1 MKGSKFVTFLTV
13 LIATIA
19 TICLFLMMVLI
30 YQTPQQLTSTN
41 SEGTVIAGRLA
52 SIDGAIDP
60 ESDGPGRTVNKATP
74 ATTDSIA
81 EAPRPEPEPEPKPE
95 PKPEP
100 EPDPEPQPAV
110 TAEPEYV
117 GVDEDIATARAK
129 KAGRIPYSVYVFD
142 ADAYRGMASKPVP
155 GLVLDV
161 DHYDGAR
168 KKEPFTFLYVATTA
182 AYRNART
189 VPDLTGMQWKRART
203 TLTGKDLGVRFVY
216 EENSPSAYGTVVSQ
230 APAPGTLMPVGCSV
244 ILVLAD

>member
-60 ESDGPGRTVNKATP
+60 KPDGPGVTVNN
-74 ATTDSIA
+74 A
-81 EAPRPEPEPEPKPE
+81 EAETIQGEVEEPKPE
-95 PKPEP
+95 PKPKPEP
-100 EPDPEPQPAV
+100 EPEPEPEPTPVV
-110 TAEPEYV
+110 TADPEYV
-117 GVDEDIATARAK
+117 GVDEDVATARAK
-129 KAGRIPYSVYVFD
+129 KADRIPYSVYVFD
-142 ADAYRGMASKPVP
+142 SNAYKGAAAKPAA

-161 DHYDGAR
+161 DHYDGVK
-168 KKEPFTFLYVATTA
+168 KKEPFTFLYVATSVS
-182 AYRNART
+182 YKNAKT
-189 VPDLTGMQWKRART
+189 VPDLSGMQWKRART
-203 TLTGKDLGVRFVY
+203 ALTDKDLGVRFVY
-216 EENSPSAYGTVVSQ
+216 EESSPSAYGTVVSQ

-244 ILVLAD
+244 VLVLAD